1 MVMPSTKMGNTG
13 RVVGFRGNDK
23 FSFGRV
29 RGEDRATDVP
39 EASHFRDKEE
49 KAQTQEAASPG
60 SAN

>member
-39 EASHFRDKEE
+39 EASHFRDKEDE
-49 KAQTQEAASPG
+49 AQT
-60 SAN
+60 